1 MIAIKDLIVITGPTA
16 SGKTA
21 LSVRLAKELGA
32 EIVNADSMQI
42 YKYMDIGT
50 AKPTVEEREGVP
62 HHLIDIVNPDE
73 LFSVARYCECA
84 KSAIDDIHSR
94 GKTAV
99 MVGGTGLYVD
109 SLVNNI
115 QFSETEP
122 DEEYRQLL
130 ETEAQERGNECIYEK
145 LKAIDPESAAKIA
158 VQDTKR
164 IIRALEVYHV
174 TGKTITWHNEQSR
187 SVPSPYNTTMFAISM
202 DRDALYD
209 KINRRVD
216 VMLELGLVDEVKKI
230 LEMGVDE
237 KATSMQAIGYKEIVG
252 YLKGEISLEKAADDI
267 KQGSRR
273 YAKRQLTWFRR
284 ERDVI
289 WVDKNNYDH
298 DEEKILDV
306 MLSYVKERI
315 NTSC

>member
-187 SVPSPYNTTMFAISM
+187 SMPSPYNTTMFAISM

-284 ERDVI
+284 NSNINWIENDV
-289 WVDKNNYDH
+289 
-298 DEEKILDV
+298 EEILKV
-306 MLSYVKERI
+306 LNK
-315 NTSC
+315 

>member
-21 LSVRLAKELGA
+21 LSVRLAKEIGA
-32 EIVNADSMQI
+32 EIVNSDSMQI

-50 AKPTVEEREGVP
+50 AKPTVDEREGVP

-84 KSAIDDIHSR
+84 KEAIDDIHSR
-94 GKTAV
+94 GKIAV

-122 DEEYRQLL
+122 DEEYRKSL
-130 ETEAQERGNECIYEK
+130 EDDAEKLGNEYIYEK
-145 LKAIDPESAAKIA
+145 LKTIDPQSAAKIA

-202 DRDALYD
+202 DREALYD

-230 LEMGVDE
+230 LSMGVDE

-284 ERDVI
+284 NNNINWIENDV
-289 WVDKNNYDH
+289 
-298 DEEKILDV
+298 EQILKV
-306 MLSYVKERI
+306 LNK
-315 NTSC
+315 

>member
-1 MIAIKDLIVITGPTA
+1 MIIIKDLIVITGPTA

-21 LSVRLAKELGA
+21 MSVELAKILGA

-50 AKPTVEEREGVP
+50 AKPDMEERQGIP

-73 LFSVARYCECA
+73 QFSVARYCECA
-84 KSAIDDIHSR
+84 KEAIGGIHSK
-94 GKTAV
+94 GKPVV

-115 QFSETEP
+115 QFSEINP
-122 DEEYRQLL
+122 DEEYRAKMDAIADEKGNEHIYCMLL
-130 ETEAQERGNECIYEK
+130 E
-145 LKAIDPESAAKIA
+145 IDPESASKIA
-158 VQDTKR
+158 VADRKR
-164 IIRALEVYHV
+164 IVRALEVYHL

-187 SVPSPYNTTMFAISM
+187 SVASPYNTTMFAIDV
-202 DRDALYD
+202 DREVLYE

-216 VMLELGLVDEVKKI
+216 IMIKNGLVDEVKKI
-230 LEMGVDE
+230 IDMGIQKDST
-237 KATSMQAIGYKEIVG
+237 AMQAIGYKEIVE
-252 YLKGEISLEKAADDI
+252 YLDGNVTLDEAIDKI

-284 ERDVI
+284 
-289 WVDKNNYDH
+289 N
-298 DEEKILDV
+298 EKIHWIKSIDEVL
-306 MLSYVKERI
+306 RI
-315 NTSC
+315 LN

>member
-1 MIAIKDLIVITGPTA
+1 MICIKDLIVITGPTA

-21 LSVRLAKELGA
+21 LSVELAKKLDA

-50 AKPTVEEREGVP
+50 AKPTLEERQGVP

-73 LFSVARYCECA
+73 QFSVARYCQCA
-84 KSAIDDIHSR
+84 KDAIDDVHSR
-94 GKTAV
+94 GKAVV

-115 QFSETEP
+115 QFTEIQP
-122 DEEYRQLL
+122 DEEYRSKMEEIADEKGNGHIYNMLL
-130 ETEAQERGNECIYEK
+130 D
-145 LKAIDPESAAKIA
+145 IDPESAEKIS
-158 VQDTKR
+158 QSDRKR
-164 IIRALEVYHV
+164 IIRALEVYHL

-187 SVPSPYNTTMFAISM
+187 SVPSPYNTTMFAINV
-202 DRDALYD
+202 DREVLYD

-216 VMLELGLVDEVKKI
+216 IMVANGLVDEVKSI
-230 LEMGVDE
+230 INMGVP
-237 KATSMQAIGYKEIVG
+237 KNSTAMQAIGYKEIAE
-252 YLKGEISLEKAADDI
+252 YLDGNITLDEATDKI

-284 ERDVI
+284 
-289 WVDKNNYDH
+289 N
-298 DEEKILDV
+298 EKIHWISNIGEV
-306 MLSYVKERI
+306 LSVLNLK
-315 NTSC
+315 

>member
-21 LSVRLAKELGA
+21 LSVRLAKEIGA

-50 AKPTVEEREGVP
+50 AKPTVDEREGVP

-84 KSAIDDIHSR
+84 KEAIDDIHSR
-94 GKTAV
+94 GKIAV

-122 DEEYRQLL
+122 DEEYRKSL
-130 ETEAQERGNECIYEK
+130 EDDAEKLGNEYIYEK
-145 LKAIDPESAAKIA
+145 LKTIDPESAAKIA

-202 DRDALYD
+202 NREALYD

-230 LEMGVDE
+230 LSMGVDE

-284 ERDVI
+284 NNNINWIENDV
-289 WVDKNNYDH
+289 
-298 DEEKILDV
+298 EQILQV
-306 MLSYVKERI
+306 LNK
-315 NTSC
+315 

>member
-230 LEMGVDE
+230 LEMGVGE

-284 ERDVI
+284 NSNINWIENDV
-289 WVDKNNYDH
+289 
-298 DEEKILDV
+298 EEILKV
-306 MLSYVKERI
+306 LNK
-315 NTSC
+315 